1 MEKENILSELR
12 KNIQEDKFIKIVFS
26 DRQNGEFN
34 KIIIKSLSLK
44 NGKNIQIES
53 FKDNKA
59 FHKNIELDHFQ
70 EIEDIL
76 KGYMENFKQILLQIE
91 NLDISFIKKKESFTK
106 KINKNNLIKNY
117 IEHNKKKQYIL
128 NEGDKIDFLIELGL
142 MSTEG
147 KILKS
152 SYNKFRQINKY
163 LEFIDDV
170 IEELKSKKLIDN
182 HINVLDFGCGKS
194 YLTFALYY
202 YLKHYRKDLSFSIVG
217 LDLKKDVIEFCNKLA
232 QKLNYENLEFLNGN
246 IKDYDRAKEVD
257 LVFSLHACNNATDY
271 SLEKAL
277 SLNAKAI
284 LAVPCCHHEFF
295 EKIQKNKNS
304 EFYNTLKIMV
314 DNGVV
319 LDKFATLATDSFRS
333 SEFYNTLKIM
343 VDNGVVLDKFATL
356 ATDSFRSLAL
366 ELCGYKTKMIEF
378 IDMEHTPKNILIK
391 AIKSKPSNLKEKLK
405 EYNKLKE
412 FLGIQPLL
420 EELTKKYFLI
430 DTNTEIPYN

>member
-1 MEKENILSELR
+1 MEKENVLFELK
-12 KNIQEDKFIKIVFS
+12 KNIQEDKLIKIVFS
-26 DRQNGEFN
+26 DRKSGDFN
-34 KIIIKSLSLK
+34 KVIIKPIILK
-44 NGKNIQIES
+44 STKNIQIES

-59 FHKNIELDHFQ
+59 FHKNIDLNNLQEL
-70 EIEDIL
+70 ENIL
-76 KGYMENFKQILLQIE
+76 KEYIENFKQILLQIE
-91 NLDISFIKKKESFTK
+91 GADISFIRKKESFSRK
-106 KINKNNLIKNY
+106 EKESNLIKTSN
-117 IEHNKKKQYIL
+117 EHNKKKQYIL

-142 MSTEG
+142 MSVEG

-152 SYNKFRQINKY
+152 SFNKFKQINKY

-170 IEELKSKKLIDN
+170 IEELKAKKLITN

-202 YLKHYRKDLSFSIVG
+202 YLKNYRKDLTFSIVG
-217 LDLKKDVIEFCNKLA
+217 LDLKKDVIEFYNKLA
-232 QKLNYENLEFLNGN
+232 KKLNYENLEFLNGN
-246 IKDYDRAKEVD
+246 IKDYDKSKEVD

-277 SLNAKAI
+277 SLDAKAI

-304 EFYNTLKIMV
+304 EFYNTLKIM
-314 DNGVV
+314 
-319 LDKFATLATDSFRS
+319 A
-333 SEFYNTLKIM
+333 
-343 VDNGVVLDKFATL
+343 DNGVVLDKFATL
-356 ATDSFRSLAL
+356 ATDSFRSLSL

-391 AIKSKPSNLKEKLK
+391 AIKSKSSNLKEKLV

-412 FLGIQPLL
+412 FLGIKPLL
-420 EELTKKYFLI
+420 EDLIKKYFLI

>member
-1 MEKENILSELR
+1 MKKEDILSELIE
-12 KNIQEDKFIKIVFS
+12 NIKDNKLIKIVFS
-26 DRQNGEFN
+26 DRQDGDFN
-34 KIIIKSLSLK
+34 KIIMKPLSLK
-44 NGKNIQIES
+44 SAKNIQIES
-53 FKDNKA
+53 FKDNKT
-59 FHKNIELDHFQ
+59 FHKNIELNNFQ
-70 EIEDIL
+70 EIENIL
-76 KGYMENFKQILLQIE
+76 KEYIENFKQILLQIE
-91 NLDISFIKKKESFTK
+91 SLDISFMKKKENFIK
-106 KINKNNLIKNY
+106 KENKNNLIKNFN
-117 IEHNKKKQYIL
+117 EHNKKKKYIL
-128 NEGDKIDFLIELGL
+128 NEGEKIDFLIEFDL
-142 MSTEG
+142 MSVEG

-152 SYNKFRQINKY
+152 SYNKFKQINKY

-170 IEELKSKKLIDN
+170 IVELKTKKLIDN
-182 HINVLDFGCGKS
+182 HINILDFGCGKS

-232 QKLNYENLEFLNGN
+232 QKLDYKNLEFLNGN
-246 IKDYDRAKEVD
+246 IKDYDRTKKVD

-304 EFYNTLKIMV
+304 GFYNTLKIMA
-314 DNGVV
+314 DNGIV
-319 LDKFATLATDSFRS
+319 LDKFAS
-333 SEFYNTLKIM
+333 
-343 VDNGVVLDKFATL
+343 L
-356 ATDSFRSLAL
+356 ATDSFRSLTL

-391 AIKSKPSNLKEKLK
+391 AIKSKSSNLKEKLK
-405 EYNKLKE
+405 EYNRLKK

-430 DTNTEIPYN
+430 DTNIEIPYN

>member
-1 MEKENILSELR
+1 MEKENILFELK
-12 KNIQEDKFIKIVFS
+12 KNIQEDKLIKIVFS
-26 DRQNGEFN
+26 DRKSGDFN
-34 KIIIKSLSLK
+34 KVIIKPIILK
-44 NGKNIQIES
+44 STKNIQIES

-59 FHKNIELDHFQ
+59 FHKNIDLNNLQEL
-70 EIEDIL
+70 ENIL
-76 KGYMENFKQILLQIE
+76 KEYIENFKQILLQIE
-91 NLDISFIKKKESFTK
+91 GSDISFIRKKENFSRK
-106 KINKNNLIKNY
+106 EKESNLIKTSN
-117 IEHNKKKQYIL
+117 EHNKKKQYIL

-142 MSTEG
+142 MSVEG

-152 SYNKFRQINKY
+152 SYNKFKQINKY

-170 IEELKSKKLIDN
+170 IEELKAKKLITN

-202 YLKHYRKDLSFSIVG
+202 YLKNYRKDLTFSIVG

-232 QKLNYENLEFLNGN
+232 KKLNYENLEFLNGN
-246 IKDYDRAKEVD
+246 IKDYDKSKEVD

-277 SLNAKAI
+277 SLDAKAI

-304 EFYNTLKIMV
+304 EFYNTLKIM
-314 DNGVV
+314 
-319 LDKFATLATDSFRS
+319 A
-333 SEFYNTLKIM
+333 
-343 VDNGVVLDKFATL
+343 DNGVVLDKFATL
-356 ATDSFRSLAL
+356 ATDSFRSLSL

-378 IDMEHTPKNILIK
+378 IDMEHTPKNILIR
-391 AIKSKPSNLKEKLK
+391 AIKSKSSNLKEKLV

-412 FLGIQPLL
+412 FLGIKPLL
-420 EELTKKYFLI
+420 EDLIKKYFSI

>member
-1 MEKENILSELR
+1 MEKENVLFELK
-12 KNIQEDKFIKIVFS
+12 KNIQEDKLIKIVFS
-26 DRQNGEFN
+26 DRQSGDFN
-34 KIIIKSLSLK
+34 KVIIKPIILK
-44 NGKNIQIES
+44 STKNIQIES

-59 FHKNIELDHFQ
+59 FHKNIDLNNLQEL
-70 EIEDIL
+70 ENNL
-76 KGYMENFKQILLQIE
+76 KEYIDNFKQILLQIE
-91 NLDISFIKKKESFTK
+91 GSDISFIRKKENFSRK
-106 KINKNNLIKNY
+106 EKESNLIKTSN
-117 IEHNKKKQYIL
+117 EHNKKKQYIL

-142 MSTEG
+142 MSVEG

-152 SYNKFRQINKY
+152 SFNKFKQINKY

-170 IEELKSKKLIDN
+170 IEELKAKKLITN

-202 YLKHYRKDLSFSIVG
+202 YLKNYRKDLTFSIVG
-217 LDLKKDVIEFCNKLA
+217 LDLKKDVIEFCNKLVK
-232 QKLNYENLEFLNGN
+232 KLNYENLEFLNGN
-246 IKDYDRAKEVD
+246 IKDYDKSKEVD

-277 SLNAKAI
+277 SLDAKAI

-304 EFYNTLKIMV
+304 EFYNTLKIM
-314 DNGVV
+314 
-319 LDKFATLATDSFRS
+319 A
-333 SEFYNTLKIM
+333 
-343 VDNGVVLDKFATL
+343 DNGVVLDKFATL
-356 ATDSFRSLAL
+356 ATDSFRSLSL

-391 AIKSKPSNLKEKLK
+391 AIKSKSSNLKEKLT

-412 FLGIQPLL
+412 FLGIKPLL
-420 EELTKKYFLI
+420 EDLIKKYFSI

>member
-1 MEKENILSELR
+1 MEKENVLFELK
-12 KNIQEDKFIKIVFS
+12 KNIQEDKLIKIVFS
-26 DRQNGEFN
+26 DRQSGDFN
-34 KIIIKSLSLK
+34 KVIIKPIILK
-44 NGKNIQIES
+44 STKNIQIES

-59 FHKNIELDHFQ
+59 FHKNIDLNNLQEL
-70 EIEDIL
+70 EDNL
-76 KGYMENFKQILLQIE
+76 KEYIDNFKQILLQIE
-91 NLDISFIKKKESFTK
+91 GTDISFIRKKENFSRK
-106 KINKNNLIKNY
+106 EKESNLIKTSN
-117 IEHNKKKQYIL
+117 EHNKKKQYIL

-142 MSTEG
+142 MSVEG

-152 SYNKFRQINKY
+152 SFNKFKQINKY

-170 IEELKSKKLIDN
+170 IEELKAKKLITN

-202 YLKHYRKDLSFSIVG
+202 YLKNYRKDLTFSIVG

-232 QKLNYENLEFLNGN
+232 KKLNYENLEFLNGN
-246 IKDYDRAKEVD
+246 IKDYNKSKEVD

-277 SLNAKAI
+277 SLDAKAI

-304 EFYNTLKIMV
+304 EFYNTLKIM
-314 DNGVV
+314 
-319 LDKFATLATDSFRS
+319 A
-333 SEFYNTLKIM
+333 
-343 VDNGVVLDKFATL
+343 DNGVVLDKFATL
-356 ATDSFRSLAL
+356 ATDSFRSLSL

-391 AIKSKPSNLKEKLK
+391 AIKSKSSNLKEKLT

-412 FLGIQPLL
+412 FLGIKPLL
-420 EELTKKYFLI
+420 EDLIKKYFLI

>member
-1 MEKENILSELR
+1 MEKENVLFELK
-12 KNIQEDKFIKIVFS
+12 KNIQEDKLIKIVFS
-26 DRQNGEFN
+26 DRQSGDFN
-34 KIIIKSLSLK
+34 KVIIKPIILK
-44 NGKNIQIES
+44 STKNIQIES

-59 FHKNIELDHFQ
+59 FHKNIDLNNLQEL
-70 EIEDIL
+70 ENIL
-76 KGYMENFKQILLQIE
+76 KEYIENFKQILLQIE
-91 NLDISFIKKKESFTK
+91 GSDISFIRKKENFSRK
-106 KINKNNLIKNY
+106 EKESNLIKTSN
-117 IEHNKKKQYIL
+117 EHNKKKQYIL

-142 MSTEG
+142 MSVEG

-152 SYNKFRQINKY
+152 SFNKFKQINKY

-170 IEELKSKKLIDN
+170 IEELKAKKLITN

-202 YLKHYRKDLSFSIVG
+202 YLKNYRKDLTFSIVG

-232 QKLNYENLEFLNGN
+232 KKLNYENLEFLNGN
-246 IKDYDRAKEVD
+246 IKDYDKSKEVD

-277 SLNAKAI
+277 SLDAKAI

-304 EFYNTLKIMV
+304 EFYNTLKIM
-314 DNGVV
+314 
-319 LDKFATLATDSFRS
+319 A
-333 SEFYNTLKIM
+333 
-343 VDNGVVLDKFATL
+343 DNGVVLDKFATL
-356 ATDSFRSLAL
+356 ATDSFRSLSL

-391 AIKSKPSNLKEKLK
+391 AIKSKSSNLKEKLT

-412 FLGIQPLL
+412 FLGIKPLL
-420 EELTKKYFLI
+420 EDLIKKYFSI

>member
-1 MEKENILSELR
+1 MEKENILFELI
-12 KNIQEDKFIKIVFS
+12 KNIQEDKLIKIVFS
-26 DRQNGEFN
+26 DRKSGDFN
-34 KIIIKSLSLK
+34 KVIIKPIILK
-44 NGKNIQIES
+44 SAKNIQIES

-59 FHKNIELDHFQ
+59 FHKNIDLNNLQEL
-70 EIEDIL
+70 EDNL
-76 KGYMENFKQILLQIE
+76 KEYIDNFKQILLQIE
-91 NLDISFIKKKESFTK
+91 GSDISFIRKKENFSRK
-106 KINKNNLIKNY
+106 EKESNLIKTSN
-117 IEHNKKKQYIL
+117 EHNKKKQYIL

-142 MSTEG
+142 MSVEG

-152 SYNKFRQINKY
+152 SFNKFKQINKY

-170 IEELKSKKLIDN
+170 IEELKAKKLITN

-202 YLKHYRKDLSFSIVG
+202 YLKNYRKDLTFSIVG

-232 QKLNYENLEFLNGN
+232 KKLNYENLEFLNGN
-246 IKDYDRAKEVD
+246 IKDYDKSKEVD

-277 SLNAKAI
+277 SLDAKAI

-304 EFYNTLKIMV
+304 EFYNTLKIM
-314 DNGVV
+314 
-319 LDKFATLATDSFRS
+319 A
-333 SEFYNTLKIM
+333 
-343 VDNGVVLDKFATL
+343 DNGVVLDKFATL
-356 ATDSFRSLAL
+356 ATDSFRSLSL
-366 ELCGYKTKMIEF
+366 ELCGYKTNMIEF

-391 AIKSKPSNLKEKLK
+391 AIKSKSSNLKEKLT

-412 FLGIQPLL
+412 FLGIKPLL
-420 EELTKKYFLI
+420 EDLIKKYFSI

>member
-1 MEKENILSELR
+1 MEKENILFELI
-12 KNIQEDKFIKIVFS
+12 KNIQDDKLIKIVFS
-26 DRQNGEFN
+26 DRKSGDFN
-34 KIIIKSLSLK
+34 KVIIKPIILK
-44 NGKNIQIES
+44 SAKNIQIES

-59 FHKNIELDHFQ
+59 FHKNIDLNNLQEL
-70 EIEDIL
+70 EDNL
-76 KGYMENFKQILLQIE
+76 KEYIDNFKQILLQIE
-91 NLDISFIKKKESFTK
+91 GTDISFIRKKENFSRK
-106 KINKNNLIKNY
+106 EKESNLVKTSN
-117 IEHNKKKQYIL
+117 EHNKKKQYIL

-142 MSTEG
+142 MSVEG

-152 SYNKFRQINKY
+152 SFNKFKQINKY

-170 IEELKSKKLIDN
+170 IEELKAKKLITN

-202 YLKHYRKDLSFSIVG
+202 YLKNYRKDLTFSIVG

-232 QKLNYENLEFLNGN
+232 KKLNYENLEFLNGN
-246 IKDYDRAKEVD
+246 IKDYDKSKEVD

-277 SLNAKAI
+277 SLDEKAI

-304 EFYNTLKIMV
+304 EFYNTLKIM
-314 DNGVV
+314 
-319 LDKFATLATDSFRS
+319 A
-333 SEFYNTLKIM
+333 
-343 VDNGVVLDKFATL
+343 DNGVVLDKFATL
-356 ATDSFRSLAL
+356 ATDSFRSLSL

-391 AIKSKPSNLKEKLK
+391 AIKSKSSNLKEKLV

-412 FLGIQPLL
+412 FLGIKPLL
-420 EELTKKYFLI
+420 EDLIKKYFSI

>member
-1 MEKENILSELR
+1 MEKENVLFELK
-12 KNIQEDKFIKIVFS
+12 KNIQEDKLIKIVFS
-26 DRQNGEFN
+26 DRQSGDFN
-34 KIIIKSLSLK
+34 KVIIKPIILK
-44 NGKNIQIES
+44 STKNIQIES

-59 FHKNIELDHFQ
+59 FHKNIDLNNLQEL
-70 EIEDIL
+70 ENIL
-76 KGYMENFKQILLQIE
+76 KEYIENFKQILLQIE
-91 NLDISFIKKKESFTK
+91 GADISFIRKKENFSRK
-106 KINKNNLIKNY
+106 EKESNLIKTSN
-117 IEHNKKKQYIL
+117 EHNKKKQYIL

-142 MSTEG
+142 MSVEG

-152 SYNKFRQINKY
+152 SYNKFKQINKY

-170 IEELKSKKLIDN
+170 IEELKAKKLITN

-202 YLKHYRKDLSFSIVG
+202 YLKNYRKDLTFSIVG

-232 QKLNYENLEFLNGN
+232 KKLNYENLEFLNGN
-246 IKDYDRAKEVD
+246 IKDYDKSKEVD

-277 SLNAKAI
+277 SLDAKAI

-304 EFYNTLKIMV
+304 EFHNTLKIM
-314 DNGVV
+314 
-319 LDKFATLATDSFRS
+319 A
-333 SEFYNTLKIM
+333 
-343 VDNGVVLDKFATL
+343 DNGVVLDKFATL
-356 ATDSFRSLAL
+356 ATDSFRSLSL

-391 AIKSKPSNLKEKLK
+391 AIKSKSSNLKEKLV

-412 FLGIQPLL
+412 FLGINPLL
-420 EELTKKYFLI
+420 EDLIKKYFFI
-430 DTNTEIPYN
+430 DTNIEIPYN

>member
-182 HINVLDFGCGKS
+182 HINVLDFGCEKS

-202 YLKHYRKDLSFSIVG
+202 YLKNYRKDLSFSIVG

-232 QKLNYENLEFLNGN
+232 QKLNYNNLEFLNGN
-246 IKDYDRAKEVD
+246 IKDYDKSKEVD

-277 SLNAKAI
+277 SLSAKAI

-295 EKIQKNKNS
+295 EKIQKSKNS
-304 EFYNTLKIMV
+304 DFYNTLKIML

-319 LDKFATLATDSFRS
+319 LDKFAS
-333 SEFYNTLKIM
+333 
-343 VDNGVVLDKFATL
+343 L
-356 ATDSFRSLAL
+356 ATDSFRSLIL

-378 IDMEHTPKNILIK
+378 IDMEHTPKNILIR
-391 AIKSKPSNLKEKLK
+391 AIKSKSSNLKEKLK
-405 EYNKLKE
+405 EYNRLKD
-412 FLGIQPLL
+412 FLGINPLL
-420 EELTKKYFLI
+420 EDLAKKYFLI
-430 DTNTEIPYN
+430 DTNIEIPYN

>member
-1 MEKENILSELR
+1 MEKENVLFELK
-12 KNIQEDKFIKIVFS
+12 KNIQEDKLIKIVFS
-26 DRQNGEFN
+26 DRQSGDFN
-34 KIIIKSLSLK
+34 KVIIKPIILK
-44 NGKNIQIES
+44 STKNIQIES

-59 FHKNIELDHFQ
+59 FHKNIDLNNLQEL
-70 EIEDIL
+70 EDNL
-76 KGYMENFKQILLQIE
+76 KEYIDNFKQILLQIE
-91 NLDISFIKKKESFTK
+91 GLDISFIRKKENFSRK
-106 KINKNNLIKNY
+106 EKDSNLIKTSN
-117 IEHNKKKQYIL
+117 EHNKKKQYIL
-128 NEGDKIDFLIELGL
+128 NEGNKIDFLIELGL
-142 MSTEG
+142 MSVEG

-152 SYNKFRQINKY
+152 SFNKFKQINKY

-170 IEELKSKKLIDN
+170 IEELKAKKLITN

-202 YLKHYRKDLSFSIVG
+202 YLKNYRKDLTFSIVG

-232 QKLNYENLEFLNGN
+232 KKLNYENLEFLNGN
-246 IKDYDRAKEVD
+246 IKDYDKSKEVD

-277 SLNAKAI
+277 SLDAKAI

-304 EFYNTLKIMV
+304 EFYNTLKIMA
-314 DNGVV
+314 DNGV
-319 LDKFATLATDSFRS
+319 
-333 SEFYNTLKIM
+333 I
-343 VDNGVVLDKFATL
+343 LDKFATL
-356 ATDSFRSLAL
+356 ATDSFRSLSL

-391 AIKSKPSNLKEKLK
+391 AIKSKSSNLKEKLV

-412 FLGIQPLL
+412 FLGIKPLL
-420 EELTKKYFLI
+420 EDLIKKYFLI

>member
-1 MEKENILSELR
+1 MEIKPIIL
-12 KNIQEDKFIKIVFS
+12 
-26 DRQNGEFN
+26 
-34 KIIIKSLSLK
+34 KSA
-44 NGKNIQIES
+44 KNIQIES

-59 FHKNIELDHFQ
+59 FHKNIDLNNLQEL
-70 EIEDIL
+70 EDNL
-76 KGYMENFKQILLQIE
+76 KEYIDNFKQILLQIE
-91 NLDISFIKKKESFTK
+91 GSDISFIRKKENFSRK
-106 KINKNNLIKNY
+106 EKESNLIKTSN
-117 IEHNKKKQYIL
+117 EHNKKKQYIL

-142 MSTEG
+142 MSVKG

-152 SYNKFRQINKY
+152 SFNKFKQINKY

-170 IEELKSKKLIDN
+170 IEELKAKKLITN

-202 YLKHYRKDLSFSIVG
+202 YLKNYRKDLTFSIVG

-232 QKLNYENLEFLNGN
+232 KKLNYENLEFLNGN
-246 IKDYDRAKEVD
+246 IKDYDKSKEVD

-277 SLNAKAI
+277 SLDAKAI

-304 EFYNTLKIMV
+304 EFYNTLKIM
-314 DNGVV
+314 
-319 LDKFATLATDSFRS
+319 A
-333 SEFYNTLKIM
+333 
-343 VDNGVVLDKFATL
+343 DNGVVLDKFATL
-356 ATDSFRSLAL
+356 ATDSFRSLSL

-391 AIKSKPSNLKEKLK
+391 AIKSKSSNLKEKLT

-412 FLGIQPLL
+412 FLGIKPLL
-420 EELTKKYFLI
+420 EDLIKKYFSI

>member
-1 MEKENILSELR
+1 MLKEDILFELK
-12 KNIQEDKFIKIVFS
+12 KNVQEDKFLKIVFS
-26 DRQNGEFN
+26 DRQDGDFN
-34 KIIIKSLSLK
+34 KIIIKPLFLK
-44 NGKNIQIES
+44 SAKNIQIES

-59 FHKNIELDHFQ
+59 FHKNIELNNFQ
-70 EIEDIL
+70 EIENVL
-76 KGYMENFKQILLQIE
+76 KEYIENFKQILLQIE
-91 NLDISFIKKKESFTK
+91 NFDVSFIRKKESFIK
-106 KINKNNLIKNY
+106 RENKNNLTKNSN
-117 IEHNKKKQYIL
+117 EHNKKKKYIL

-142 MSTEG
+142 MSVEG

-152 SYNKFRQINKY
+152 SYNKFKQINKY

-202 YLKHYRKDLSFSIVG
+202 YLKNYRKDLSFSIAG

-232 QKLNYENLEFLNGN
+232 EKLNYENLEFLNAN

-295 EKIQKNKNS
+295 EKIQKNKDS
-304 EFYNTLKIMV
+304 KFYDNLKIMA
-314 DNGVV
+314 DNGIV
-319 LDKFATLATDSFRS
+319 LDKFASLATDSFC
-333 SEFYNTLKIM
+333 
-343 VDNGVVLDKFATL
+343 
-356 ATDSFRSLAL
+356 SLAL

-378 IDMEHTPKNILIK
+378 IDMEHTPKNILIR
-391 AIKSKPSNLKEKLK
+391 AIKLKSSNLKEKLI

-420 EELTKKYFLI
+420 EELTRKYFLI
-430 DTNTEIPYN
+430 DTNIEIPYN

>member
-1 MEKENILSELR
+1 MEKENILFELI
-12 KNIQEDKFIKIVFS
+12 KNIQEDKLIKIVFS
-26 DRQNGEFN
+26 DRKSGDFN
-34 KIIIKSLSLK
+34 KVIIKPIILK
-44 NGKNIQIES
+44 SAKNIQIES

-59 FHKNIELDHFQ
+59 FHKNIDLNNLKEL
-70 EIEDIL
+70 EDSL
-76 KGYMENFKQILLQIE
+76 KEYIDNFKQILLQIE
-91 NLDISFIKKKESFTK
+91 GSDISFIRKKENFSRK
-106 KINKNNLIKNY
+106 EKESNLIKTSN
-117 IEHNKKKQYIL
+117 EHNKKKQYIL

-142 MSTEG
+142 MSIEG

-152 SYNKFRQINKY
+152 SYNKFKQINKY

-170 IEELKSKKLIDN
+170 IEELKTKKLITN

-202 YLKHYRKDLSFSIVG
+202 YLKNYREDLTFSIVG

-232 QKLNYENLEFLNGN
+232 KKLNYENLEFLNGN
-246 IKDYDRAKEVD
+246 IKDYDKSKEVD

-277 SLNAKAI
+277 SLDAKAI

-304 EFYNTLKIMV
+304 EFYNTLKIM
-314 DNGVV
+314 
-319 LDKFATLATDSFRS
+319 A
-333 SEFYNTLKIM
+333 
-343 VDNGVVLDKFATL
+343 DNGVVLDKFATL
-356 ATDSFRSLAL
+356 ATDSFRSLSL

-391 AIKSKPSNLKEKLK
+391 AIKSKSSNLKEKLV

-412 FLGIQPLL
+412 FLGIKPLL
-420 EELTKKYFLI
+420 EDLIKKYFSI

>member
-1 MEKENILSELR
+1 MEKENILFELI
-12 KNIQEDKFIKIVFS
+12 KNIQEDKLIKIVFS
-26 DRQNGEFN
+26 DRKSGDFN
-34 KIIIKSLSLK
+34 KVIIKPIILK
-44 NGKNIQIES
+44 SAKNIQIES
-53 FKDNKA
+53 FRDNKA
-59 FHKNIELDHFQ
+59 FHKNIDLNNLQEL
-70 EIEDIL
+70 EDNL
-76 KGYMENFKQILLQIE
+76 KEYIDNFKQILLQIE
-91 NLDISFIKKKESFTK
+91 GSDISFIRKKENFSRK
-106 KINKNNLIKNY
+106 EKDSNLIKTSN
-117 IEHNKKKQYIL
+117 EHNKKKQYIL

-142 MSTEG
+142 MSVEG

-152 SYNKFRQINKY
+152 SFNKFKQINKY

-170 IEELKSKKLIDN
+170 IEELKTKKLITN

-202 YLKHYRKDLSFSIVG
+202 YLKNYRKDLTFSIVG

-232 QKLNYENLEFLNGN
+232 KKLNYENLEFLNGN
-246 IKDYDRAKEVD
+246 IKDYNKSKEVD

-277 SLNAKAI
+277 SLDAKAI

-304 EFYNTLKIMV
+304 EFYNTLKIM
-314 DNGVV
+314 
-319 LDKFATLATDSFRS
+319 A
-333 SEFYNTLKIM
+333 
-343 VDNGVVLDKFATL
+343 DNGVVLDKFATL
-356 ATDSFRSLAL
+356 ATDSFRSLSL

-391 AIKSKPSNLKEKLK
+391 AIKSKSSNLKEKLV

-412 FLGIQPLL
+412 FLGIKPLL
-420 EELTKKYFLI
+420 EDLIKKYFLI

>member
-1 MEKENILSELR
+1 MEKENILFESI
-12 KNIQEDKFIKIVFS
+12 KNIQEDKLIKIVFS
-26 DRQNGEFN
+26 DRKSGDFN
-34 KIIIKSLSLK
+34 KVIIKPIILK
-44 NGKNIQIES
+44 SVKNIQIES

-59 FHKNIELDHFQ
+59 FHKNIDLNNLKEL
-70 EIEDIL
+70 EDNL
-76 KGYMENFKQILLQIE
+76 KEYIDNFKQILLQIE
-91 NLDISFIKKKESFTK
+91 GSDISFIRKKENFSRK
-106 KINKNNLIKNY
+106 EKESNLIKTSN
-117 IEHNKKKQYIL
+117 EHNKKKQYIL

-142 MSTEG
+142 MSVEG

-152 SYNKFRQINKY
+152 SFNKFKQINKY

-170 IEELKSKKLIDN
+170 IEELKAKKLITN

-202 YLKHYRKDLSFSIVG
+202 YLKNYRKDLTFSIVG

-232 QKLNYENLEFLNGN
+232 KKLNYENLEFLNGN
-246 IKDYDRAKEVD
+246 IKDYDKSKEVD

-277 SLNAKAI
+277 SLDAKAI

-304 EFYNTLKIMV
+304 EFYNTLKIM
-314 DNGVV
+314 
-319 LDKFATLATDSFRS
+319 A
-333 SEFYNTLKIM
+333 
-343 VDNGVVLDKFATL
+343 DNGVVLDKFATL
-356 ATDSFRSLAL
+356 ATDSFRSLSL

-391 AIKSKPSNLKEKLK
+391 AIKSKSSNLKEKLT

-412 FLGIQPLL
+412 FLGIKPLL
-420 EELTKKYFLI
+420 EDLIKKYFLI

>member
-1 MEKENILSELR
+1 MEKENVLFELK
-12 KNIQEDKFIKIVFS
+12 KNIQEDKLIKIVFS
-26 DRQNGEFN
+26 DRQSGDFN
-34 KIIIKSLSLK
+34 KVIIKPIILK
-44 NGKNIQIES
+44 SAKNIRIES

-59 FHKNIELDHFQ
+59 FHKNIDLNNLQEL
-70 EIEDIL
+70 EDNL
-76 KGYMENFKQILLQIE
+76 KEYIDNFKQILLQIE
-91 NLDISFIKKKESFTK
+91 GSDISFIRKKENFSRK
-106 KINKNNLIKNY
+106 EKESNLIKTSN
-117 IEHNKKKQYIL
+117 EHNKKKQYIL

-142 MSTEG
+142 MSVEG

-152 SYNKFRQINKY
+152 SFNKFKQINKY

-170 IEELKSKKLIDN
+170 IEELKAKKLITN

-202 YLKHYRKDLSFSIVG
+202 YLKNYRKDLTFSIVG

-232 QKLNYENLEFLNGN
+232 KKLNYENLEFLNGN
-246 IKDYDRAKEVD
+246 IKDYDKSKEVD

-277 SLNAKAI
+277 SLDAKAI

-304 EFYNTLKIMV
+304 EFYNTLKIM
-314 DNGVV
+314 
-319 LDKFATLATDSFRS
+319 A
-333 SEFYNTLKIM
+333 
-343 VDNGVVLDKFATL
+343 DNGVVLDKFATL
-356 ATDSFRSLAL
+356 ATDSFRSLSL

-391 AIKSKPSNLKEKLK
+391 AIKSKSSNLKEKLT

-412 FLGIQPLL
+412 FLGIKPLL
-420 EELTKKYFLI
+420 EDLIKKYFSI

>member
-1 MEKENILSELR
+1 MEKENILFELI
-12 KNIQEDKFIKIVFS
+12 KNIQEDKLIKVVFS
-26 DRQNGEFN
+26 DRKSGDFN
-34 KIIIKSLSLK
+34 KVIIKPIILK
-44 NGKNIQIES
+44 SAKNIQIES

-59 FHKNIELDHFQ
+59 FHKNIDLNNLQEL
-70 EIEDIL
+70 EDNL
-76 KGYMENFKQILLQIE
+76 KEYIDNFKQILLQIE
-91 NLDISFIKKKESFTK
+91 GSDISFIRKKENFSRK
-106 KINKNNLIKNY
+106 EKESNLVKTSN
-117 IEHNKKKQYIL
+117 EHNKKKQYIL

-142 MSTEG
+142 MSVEG

-152 SYNKFRQINKY
+152 SFNKFKQINKY

-170 IEELKSKKLIDN
+170 IEELKVKKLITN

-202 YLKHYRKDLSFSIVG
+202 YLKNYRKDLTFSIVG

-232 QKLNYENLEFLNGN
+232 KKLNYENLEFLNGN
-246 IKDYDRAKEVD
+246 IKDYDKSKEVD
-257 LVFSLHACNNATDY
+257 FVFSLHACNNATDY

-277 SLNAKAI
+277 SLDAKAI

-304 EFYNTLKIMV
+304 EFYNTLKIM
-314 DNGVV
+314 
-319 LDKFATLATDSFRS
+319 A
-333 SEFYNTLKIM
+333 
-343 VDNGVVLDKFATL
+343 DNGVVLDKFATL
-356 ATDSFRSLAL
+356 ATDSFRSLSL

-391 AIKSKPSNLKEKLK
+391 AIKSKSSNLKEKLV

-412 FLGIQPLL
+412 FLGIKPLL
-420 EELTKKYFLI
+420 EDLIKKYFLI

>member
-1 MEKENILSELR
+1 MEKENILFELI
-12 KNIQEDKFIKIVFS
+12 KNIQEDKLIKIVFS
-26 DRQNGEFN
+26 DRKSGDFN
-34 KIIIKSLSLK
+34 KVIIKPIILK
-44 NGKNIQIES
+44 STKNIQIES

-59 FHKNIELDHFQ
+59 FHKNIDLNNLQEL
-70 EIEDIL
+70 EDNL
-76 KGYMENFKQILLQIE
+76 KEYIDNFKQILLQIE
-91 NLDISFIKKKESFTK
+91 GSDISFIRKKENFSRK
-106 KINKNNLIKNY
+106 EKESNLIKTSN
-117 IEHNKKKQYIL
+117 EHNKKKQYIL

-142 MSTEG
+142 MSVEG

-152 SYNKFRQINKY
+152 SYNKFKQINKY

-170 IEELKSKKLIDN
+170 IEELKVKKLITN

-202 YLKHYRKDLSFSIVG
+202 YLKNYRKDLTFSIVG

-232 QKLNYENLEFLNGN
+232 KKLNYENLEFLNGN
-246 IKDYDRAKEVD
+246 IKDYDKSKEVD

-277 SLNAKAI
+277 SLDAKAI

-304 EFYNTLKIMV
+304 EFYNTLKIM
-314 DNGVV
+314 
-319 LDKFATLATDSFRS
+319 A
-333 SEFYNTLKIM
+333 
-343 VDNGVVLDKFATL
+343 DNGVVLDKFATL
-356 ATDSFRSLAL
+356 ATDSFRSLSL

-391 AIKSKPSNLKEKLK
+391 AIKSKSSNLKEKLV

-412 FLGIQPLL
+412 FLGIKPLL
-420 EELTKKYFLI
+420 EDLIKKYFLI

>member
-1 MEKENILSELR
+1 MEKENVLFELK
-12 KNIQEDKFIKIVFS
+12 KNIQEDKLIKIVFS
-26 DRQNGEFN
+26 DRKSGDFN
-34 KIIIKSLSLK
+34 KVIIKPIILK
-44 NGKNIQIES
+44 SARNIQIES

-59 FHKNIELDHFQ
+59 FHKNIDLNNLQEL
-70 EIEDIL
+70 ENIL
-76 KGYMENFKQILLQIE
+76 KEYIDNFKQILLQIE
-91 NLDISFIKKKESFTK
+91 GSDISFIRKKESFSRK
-106 KINKNNLIKNY
+106 EKESNLIKSSN
-117 IEHNKKKQYIL
+117 EHNKKKQYIL

-142 MSTEG
+142 MSVEG

-152 SYNKFRQINKY
+152 SYNKFKQINKY

-170 IEELKSKKLIDN
+170 IEELKAKKLITN
-182 HINVLDFGCGKS
+182 HINILDFGCGKS

-202 YLKHYRKDLSFSIVG
+202 YLKNYRKDLTFSIVG

-232 QKLNYENLEFLNGN
+232 KKLNYENLEFLNGN
-246 IKDYDRAKEVD
+246 IKDYDKSKEVD

-277 SLNAKAI
+277 SLDAKAI

-304 EFYNTLKIMV
+304 EFYNTLKIMA
-314 DNGVV
+314 DNGV
-319 LDKFATLATDSFRS
+319 
-333 SEFYNTLKIM
+333 I
-343 VDNGVVLDKFATL
+343 LDKFATL
-356 ATDSFRSLAL
+356 ATDSFRSLSL

-391 AIKSKPSNLKEKLK
+391 AIKSKSSNLKEKLI

-412 FLGIQPLL
+412 FLGIKPLL
-420 EELTKKYFLI
+420 EDLIKKYFSI

>member
-1 MEKENILSELR
+1 MEKENVLFELK
-12 KNIQEDKFIKIVFS
+12 KNIQEDKLIKIVFS
-26 DRQNGEFN
+26 DRKSGDFN
-34 KIIIKSLSLK
+34 KVIIKPIILK
-44 NGKNIQIES
+44 STKNIQIES

-59 FHKNIELDHFQ
+59 FHKNIDLNNLQEL
-70 EIEDIL
+70 ENIL
-76 KGYMENFKQILLQIE
+76 KEYIENFKQILLQIE
-91 NLDISFIKKKESFTK
+91 GADISFIRKKESFSRK
-106 KINKNNLIKNY
+106 EKESSLVKSSN
-117 IEHNKKKQYIL
+117 EHNKKKQYIL

-142 MSTEG
+142 MSVEG

-152 SYNKFRQINKY
+152 SYNKFKQINKY

-170 IEELKSKKLIDN
+170 IEELKAKKLITN

-202 YLKHYRKDLSFSIVG
+202 YLKNYRKDLTFSIVG

-232 QKLNYENLEFLNGN
+232 KKLNYENLEFLNGN
-246 IKDYDRAKEVD
+246 IKDYDKSKEVD

-277 SLNAKAI
+277 SLDAKAI

-304 EFYNTLKIMV
+304 EFHNTLKIM
-314 DNGVV
+314 
-319 LDKFATLATDSFRS
+319 A
-333 SEFYNTLKIM
+333 
-343 VDNGVVLDKFATL
+343 DNGVVLDKFATL
-356 ATDSFRSLAL
+356 ATDSFRSLSL

-391 AIKSKPSNLKEKLK
+391 AIKSKSSNLKEKLV

-412 FLGIQPLL
+412 FLGINPLL
-420 EELTKKYFLI
+420 EDLIRKYFFI

>member
-1 MEKENILSELR
+1 MEKENMLSEL
-12 KNIQEDKFIKIVFS
+12 KKYIQEEKFIKIVFS
-26 DRQNGEFN
+26 NKQSGDFN
-34 KIIIKSLSLK
+34 KVIIKPIILK
-44 NGKNIQIES
+44 SGKNIQIES

-59 FHKNIELDHFQ
+59 FHKNVDLNNLQEL
-70 EIEDIL
+70 ENVL
-76 KGYMENFKQILLQIE
+76 KEYIENFKQILLQIE
-91 NLDISFIKKKESFTK
+91 ASDISFIRKKDNFTK
-106 KINKNNLIKNY
+106 KEKQSNLVKSSN
-117 IEHNKKKQYIL
+117 EHNKKKQYIL

-142 MSTEG
+142 MSVDG
-147 KILKS
+147 KILKA
-152 SYNKFRQINKY
+152 SYNKFKQINKY

-170 IEELKSKKLIDN
+170 IEELKTKKLITN

-202 YLKHYRKDLSFSIVG
+202 YLKNYRKDLSFSIVG

-304 EFYNTLKIMV
+304 KFYNTLKIM
-314 DNGVV
+314 
-319 LDKFATLATDSFRS
+319 A
-333 SEFYNTLKIM
+333 
-343 VDNGVVLDKFATL
+343 DNGVVLDKFATL
-356 ATDSFRSLAL
+356 ATDSFRSLSL

-391 AIKSKPSNLKEKLK
+391 AIKSKSSNLKEKLV

-412 FLGIQPLL
+412 FLGIKPLL
-420 EELTKKYFLI
+420 EDLIKKYFLI

>member
-1 MEKENILSELR
+1 MEKENVLFELK
-12 KNIQEDKFIKIVFS
+12 KNIQEDKLIKIVFS
-26 DRQNGEFN
+26 DRKSGDFN
-34 KIIIKSLSLK
+34 KVIIKPIILK
-44 NGKNIQIES
+44 SAKNIQIES

-59 FHKNIELDHFQ
+59 FHKNIDLNNLQEL
-70 EIEDIL
+70 EDNL
-76 KGYMENFKQILLQIE
+76 KEYIDNFKQILLQIE
-91 NLDISFIKKKESFTK
+91 GSDISFIRKKENFSRK
-106 KINKNNLIKNY
+106 EKESNLIKTSN
-117 IEHNKKKQYIL
+117 EHNKKKQYIL

-142 MSTEG
+142 MSVEG

-152 SYNKFRQINKY
+152 SFNKFKQINKY

-170 IEELKSKKLIDN
+170 IEELKAKKLITN

-202 YLKHYRKDLSFSIVG
+202 YLKNYRKDLTFSIVG
-217 LDLKKDVIEFCNKLA
+217 LDLKKDVIAFCNKLA
-232 QKLNYENLEFLNGN
+232 KKLNYENLEFLNGN
-246 IKDYDRAKEVD
+246 IKDYDKSKEVD

-277 SLNAKAI
+277 SLDAKAI

-304 EFYNTLKIMV
+304 EFYNTLKIM
-314 DNGVV
+314 
-319 LDKFATLATDSFRS
+319 A
-333 SEFYNTLKIM
+333 
-343 VDNGVVLDKFATL
+343 DNGVVLDKFATL
-356 ATDSFRSLAL
+356 ATDSFRSLSL

-391 AIKSKPSNLKEKLK
+391 AIKSKSSNLKEKLV

-412 FLGIQPLL
+412 FLGIKPLL
-420 EELTKKYFLI
+420 EDLIKKYFLI

>member
-1 MEKENILSELR
+1 MEKENILFELI
-12 KNIQEDKFIKIVFS
+12 KNIQEDKLIKIVFS
-26 DRQNGEFN
+26 DRKSGDFN
-34 KIIIKSLSLK
+34 KVIIKPIILK
-44 NGKNIQIES
+44 SARNIQIES

-59 FHKNIELDHFQ
+59 FHKNIDLNNLQEL
-70 EIEDIL
+70 EDNL
-76 KGYMENFKQILLQIE
+76 KEYIDNFKQILLQIE
-91 NLDISFIKKKESFTK
+91 GSDISFIRKKENFSRK
-106 KINKNNLIKNY
+106 EKESNLIKTSN
-117 IEHNKKKQYIL
+117 EHNKKKQYIL

-142 MSTEG
+142 MSVEG

-152 SYNKFRQINKY
+152 SYNKFKQINKY

-170 IEELKSKKLIDN
+170 IEELKVKKLITN

-202 YLKHYRKDLSFSIVG
+202 YLKNYRKDLTFSIVG

-232 QKLNYENLEFLNGN
+232 KKLNYENLEFLNGN
-246 IKDYDRAKEVD
+246 IKDYDKSKEVD

-277 SLNAKAI
+277 SLDAKAI

-304 EFYNTLKIMV
+304 EFYNTLKIM
-314 DNGVV
+314 
-319 LDKFATLATDSFRS
+319 A
-333 SEFYNTLKIM
+333 
-343 VDNGVVLDKFATL
+343 DNGVVLDKFATL
-356 ATDSFRSLAL
+356 ATDSFRSLSL

-391 AIKSKPSNLKEKLK
+391 AIKSKSSNLKEKLV

-412 FLGIQPLL
+412 FLGIKPLL
-420 EELTKKYFLI
+420 EDLIKKYFLI

>member
-1 MEKENILSELR
+1 MEKENILFELI
-12 KNIQEDKFIKIVFS
+12 KNIQEDKLIKIVFS
-26 DRQNGEFN
+26 DRKSGDFN
-34 KIIIKSLSLK
+34 KVIIKPIILK
-44 NGKNIQIES
+44 STKNIQIES

-59 FHKNIELDHFQ
+59 FHKNIDLNNLQEL
-70 EIEDIL
+70 EDNL
-76 KGYMENFKQILLQIE
+76 KEYIDNFKQILLQIE
-91 NLDISFIKKKESFTK
+91 GSDISFIRKKENFSRK
-106 KINKNNLIKNY
+106 EKDSNLIKTSN
-117 IEHNKKKQYIL
+117 EHNKKKQYIL

-142 MSTEG
+142 MSVEG

-152 SYNKFRQINKY
+152 SFNKFKQINKY

-170 IEELKSKKLIDN
+170 IEELKAKKLITN
-182 HINVLDFGCGKS
+182 HINILDFGCGKS

-202 YLKHYRKDLSFSIVG
+202 YLKNYRKDLTFSIVG

-232 QKLNYENLEFLNGN
+232 KKLNYENLEFLNGN
-246 IKDYDRAKEVD
+246 IKDYDKSKEVD

-277 SLNAKAI
+277 SLDAKAI

-304 EFYNTLKIMV
+304 EFYNTLKIM
-314 DNGVV
+314 
-319 LDKFATLATDSFRS
+319 A
-333 SEFYNTLKIM
+333 
-343 VDNGVVLDKFATL
+343 DNGVVLDKFATL
-356 ATDSFRSLAL
+356 ATDSFRSLSL

-378 IDMEHTPKNILIK
+378 IDMEHTPKNILIR
-391 AIKSKPSNLKEKLK
+391 AIKSKSSNLKEKLV

-412 FLGIQPLL
+412 FLGIKPLL
-420 EELTKKYFLI
+420 EDLIKKYFLI

>member
-1 MEKENILSELR
+1 MEKENMLSEL
-12 KNIQEDKFIKIVFS
+12 KKYIQEEKFIKIVFS
-26 DRQNGEFN
+26 NKQSGDFN
-34 KIIIKSLSLK
+34 KVIIKPIILK
-44 NGKNIQIES
+44 SGKNIQIES

-59 FHKNIELDHFQ
+59 FHKNVDLNNLQEL
-70 EIEDIL
+70 ENVL
-76 KGYMENFKQILLQIE
+76 KEYIENFKQILLQIE
-91 NLDISFIKKKESFTK
+91 ASDISFIRKKDNFTRKEKQS
-106 KINKNNLIKNY
+106 NLLKSSN
-117 IEHNKKKQYIL
+117 EHNKKKQYIL

-142 MSTEG
+142 MSVDG
-147 KILKS
+147 KILKA
-152 SYNKFRQINKY
+152 SYNKFKQINKY

-170 IEELKSKKLIDN
+170 IEELKTKKLITN

-202 YLKHYRKDLSFSIVG
+202 YLKNYRKDLSFSIVG

-232 QKLNYENLEFLNGN
+232 QKLDYKSLEFLNGN

-304 EFYNTLKIMV
+304 KFYNTLKIM
-314 DNGVV
+314 
-319 LDKFATLATDSFRS
+319 A
-333 SEFYNTLKIM
+333 
-343 VDNGVVLDKFATL
+343 DNGVVLDKFATL

-391 AIKSKPSNLKEKLK
+391 AIKSKSSNLKEKSI

-420 EELTKKYFLI
+420 EELTRKYFLI

>member
-1 MEKENILSELR
+1 MEKENILFESI
-12 KNIQEDKFIKIVFS
+12 KNIQEDKLIKIVFS
-26 DRQNGEFN
+26 DRKSGDFN
-34 KIIIKSLSLK
+34 KVIIKPIILK
-44 NGKNIQIES
+44 SVKNIQIES

-59 FHKNIELDHFQ
+59 FHKNIDLNNLKEL
-70 EIEDIL
+70 EDNL
-76 KGYMENFKQILLQIE
+76 KEYIDNFKQILLQIE
-91 NLDISFIKKKESFTK
+91 GSDISFIRKKENFSRK
-106 KINKNNLIKNY
+106 EKESNLIKTSN
-117 IEHNKKKQYIL
+117 EHNKKKQYIL

-142 MSTEG
+142 MSIEG

-152 SYNKFRQINKY
+152 SYNKFKQINKY

-170 IEELKSKKLIDN
+170 IEELKAKKLITN

-202 YLKHYRKDLSFSIVG
+202 YLKNYRKDLTFSIVG

-232 QKLNYENLEFLNGN
+232 KKLNYENLEFLNGN
-246 IKDYDRAKEVD
+246 IKDYDKSKEVD

-277 SLNAKAI
+277 SLDAKAI

-304 EFYNTLKIMV
+304 EFYNTLKIMT
-314 DNGVV
+314 DNGIV
-319 LDKFATLATDSFRS
+319 LDKFATLATDSS
-333 SEFYNTLKIM
+333 
-343 VDNGVVLDKFATL
+343 
-356 ATDSFRSLAL
+356 RSLSL

-391 AIKSKPSNLKEKLK
+391 AIKSKSSNLKEKLV

-412 FLGIQPLL
+412 FLGIKPLL
-420 EELTKKYFLI
+420 EDLIKKYFLI

>member
-1 MEKENILSELR
+1 MEKENILFESI
-12 KNIQEDKFIKIVFS
+12 KNIQEDKLIKIVFS
-26 DRQNGEFN
+26 DRKSGDF
-34 KIIIKSLSLK
+34 KKVIIKPIILK
-44 NGKNIQIES
+44 SVKNIQIES

-59 FHKNIELDHFQ
+59 FHKNIDLNNLKEL
-70 EIEDIL
+70 EDNL
-76 KGYMENFKQILLQIE
+76 KEYIDNFKQILLQIE
-91 NLDISFIKKKESFTK
+91 GSDISFIRKKENFSRK
-106 KINKNNLIKNY
+106 EKESNLIKTSN
-117 IEHNKKKQYIL
+117 EHNKKKQYIL

-142 MSTEG
+142 MSIEG

-152 SYNKFRQINKY
+152 SYNKFKQINKY

-170 IEELKSKKLIDN
+170 IEELKVKKLITD

-202 YLKHYRKDLSFSIVG
+202 YLKNYREDLTFSIVG

-232 QKLNYENLEFLNGN
+232 KKLNYENLEFLNGN
-246 IKDYDRAKEVD
+246 IKDYDKSKEVD

-277 SLNAKAI
+277 SLDAKAI

-304 EFYNTLKIMV
+304 EFYDTLKIM
-314 DNGVV
+314 
-319 LDKFATLATDSFRS
+319 A
-333 SEFYNTLKIM
+333 
-343 VDNGVVLDKFATL
+343 DNGVVLDKFATL
-356 ATDSFRSLAL
+356 ATDSFRSLSL

-391 AIKSKPSNLKEKLK
+391 AIKSKSSNLKEKLT

-412 FLGIQPLL
+412 FLGIKPLL
-420 EELTKKYFLI
+420 EDLIKKYFSI

>member
-1 MEKENILSELR
+1 MEKENILFESI
-12 KNIQEDKFIKIVFS
+12 KNIQEDKLIKIVFS
-26 DRQNGEFN
+26 DRKSGDFN
-34 KIIIKSLSLK
+34 KVIIKPIILK
-44 NGKNIQIES
+44 SAKNIQIES

-59 FHKNIELDHFQ
+59 FHKNIDLNNLKEL
-70 EIEDIL
+70 EDSL
-76 KGYMENFKQILLQIE
+76 KKYIDNFKQILLQIE
-91 NLDISFIKKKESFTK
+91 GSDISFIRKKESFSRK
-106 KINKNNLIKNY
+106 EKESNLIKTSN
-117 IEHNKKKQYIL
+117 EHNKKKQYIL

-142 MSTEG
+142 MSVEG

-152 SYNKFRQINKY
+152 SFNKFKQINKY

-170 IEELKSKKLIDN
+170 IEELKAKKLITN

-202 YLKHYRKDLSFSIVG
+202 YLKNYREDLTFSIVG

-232 QKLNYENLEFLNGN
+232 KKLNYENLEFLNGN
-246 IKDYDRAKEVD
+246 IKDYDKSKEVD

-277 SLNAKAI
+277 SLDAKAI

-304 EFYNTLKIMV
+304 EFYNTLKIM
-314 DNGVV
+314 
-319 LDKFATLATDSFRS
+319 A
-333 SEFYNTLKIM
+333 
-343 VDNGVVLDKFATL
+343 DNGVVLDKFATL
-356 ATDSFRSLAL
+356 ATDSFRSLSL

-391 AIKSKPSNLKEKLK
+391 AIKSKSSNLKEKLV

-412 FLGIQPLL
+412 FLGIKPLL
-420 EELTKKYFLI
+420 EDLIKKYFSI

>member
-1 MEKENILSELR
+1 MKKENILFELK
-12 KNIQEDKFIKIVFS
+12 KNIQEDKLIKIVFS
-26 DRQNGEFN
+26 DRQSGDFN
-34 KIIIKSLSLK
+34 KVIIKPIILK
-44 NGKNIQIES
+44 STKNIQIES

-59 FHKNIELDHFQ
+59 FHKNIDLNNLQEL
-70 EIEDIL
+70 EDNL
-76 KGYMENFKQILLQIE
+76 KEYIDNFKQILLQIE
-91 NLDISFIKKKESFTK
+91 GLDISFIRKKENFSRK
-106 KINKNNLIKNY
+106 EKESNLIKTSN
-117 IEHNKKKQYIL
+117 EHNKKKQYIL

-142 MSTEG
+142 MSVEG

-152 SYNKFRQINKY
+152 SFNKFKQINKY

-170 IEELKSKKLIDN
+170 IEELKAKKLITN

-202 YLKHYRKDLSFSIVG
+202 YLKNYRKDLTFSIVG

-232 QKLNYENLEFLNGN
+232 KKLNYENLEFLNGN
-246 IKDYDRAKEVD
+246 IKDYDKSKEVD

-277 SLNAKAI
+277 SLDAKAI

-304 EFYNTLKIMV
+304 EFYNTLKIM
-314 DNGVV
+314 
-319 LDKFATLATDSFRS
+319 A
-333 SEFYNTLKIM
+333 
-343 VDNGVVLDKFATL
+343 DNGVVLDKFATL
-356 ATDSFRSLAL
+356 ATDSFRSLSL

-391 AIKSKPSNLKEKLK
+391 AIKSKSSNLKEKLV

-412 FLGIQPLL
+412 FLGIKPLL
-420 EELTKKYFLI
+420 EDLIKKYFLI

>member
-1 MEKENILSELR
+1 MEKENILFELI
-12 KNIQEDKFIKIVFS
+12 KNIQDDKLIKIVFS
-26 DRQNGEFN
+26 DRKSGDFN
-34 KIIIKSLSLK
+34 KVIIKPIILK
-44 NGKNIQIES
+44 SAKNIQIES

-59 FHKNIELDHFQ
+59 FHKNIDLNNLQEL
-70 EIEDIL
+70 EDNL
-76 KGYMENFKQILLQIE
+76 KEYIDNFKQILLQIE
-91 NLDISFIKKKESFTK
+91 GSDISFIRKKENFSRK
-106 KINKNNLIKNY
+106 EKESNLIKTSN
-117 IEHNKKKQYIL
+117 EHNKKKQYIL

-142 MSTEG
+142 MSVEG

-152 SYNKFRQINKY
+152 SFNKFKQINKY

-170 IEELKSKKLIDN
+170 IEELKAKKLITN

-202 YLKHYRKDLSFSIVG
+202 YLKNYRKDLTISIVG

-232 QKLNYENLEFLNGN
+232 KKLNYENLEFLNGN
-246 IKDYDRAKEVD
+246 IKDYDKSKEVD

-277 SLNAKAI
+277 SLDAKAI

-304 EFYNTLKIMV
+304 EFYNTLKIM
-314 DNGVV
+314 
-319 LDKFATLATDSFRS
+319 A
-333 SEFYNTLKIM
+333 
-343 VDNGVVLDKFATL
+343 DNGVVLDKFATL
-356 ATDSFRSLAL
+356 ATDSFRSLSL

-391 AIKSKPSNLKEKLK
+391 AIKSKSSNLKEKLT

-412 FLGIQPLL
+412 FLGIKPLL
-420 EELTKKYFLI
+420 EDLIKKYFSI

>member
-1 MEKENILSELR
+1 MEKENVLFELK
-12 KNIQEDKFIKIVFS
+12 KNIQEDKLIKIVFS
-26 DRQNGEFN
+26 DRKSRDFN
-34 KIIIKSLSLK
+34 KVIIKPIILK
-44 NGKNIQIES
+44 SAKNIQIES

-59 FHKNIELDHFQ
+59 FHKNIDLNNLQEL
-70 EIEDIL
+70 EDNL
-76 KGYMENFKQILLQIE
+76 KEYIDNFKQILLQIE
-91 NLDISFIKKKESFTK
+91 GSDISFIRKKENFSRK
-106 KINKNNLIKNY
+106 EKDSNLIKTSN
-117 IEHNKKKQYIL
+117 EHNKKKQYIL

-142 MSTEG
+142 MSVEG

-152 SYNKFRQINKY
+152 SFNKFKQINKY

-170 IEELKSKKLIDN
+170 IEELKAKKLITN

-202 YLKHYRKDLSFSIVG
+202 YLKNYRKDLTFSIVG

-232 QKLNYENLEFLNGN
+232 KKLNYENLEFLNGN
-246 IKDYDRAKEVD
+246 IKDYDKSKEVD

-277 SLNAKAI
+277 SLDAKAI

-304 EFYNTLKIMV
+304 EFYNTLKIM
-314 DNGVV
+314 
-319 LDKFATLATDSFRS
+319 A
-333 SEFYNTLKIM
+333 
-343 VDNGVVLDKFATL
+343 DNGVVLDKFATL
-356 ATDSFRSLAL
+356 ATDSFRSLSL

-391 AIKSKPSNLKEKLK
+391 AIKSKSSNLKEKLV

-412 FLGIQPLL
+412 FLGIKPLL
-420 EELTKKYFLI
+420 EDLIKKYFLI

>member
-1 MEKENILSELR
+1 MEKENVLFELK
-12 KNIQEDKFIKIVFS
+12 KNIQEDKLIKIVFS
-26 DRQNGEFN
+26 DRKSRDFN
-34 KIIIKSLSLK
+34 KVIIKPIILK
-44 NGKNIQIES
+44 SAKNIQIES

-59 FHKNIELDHFQ
+59 FHKNIDLNNLQEL
-70 EIEDIL
+70 EDNL
-76 KGYMENFKQILLQIE
+76 KEYIDNFKQILLQIE
-91 NLDISFIKKKESFTK
+91 GSDISFIRKKENFSRK
-106 KINKNNLIKNY
+106 EKESNLIKTSN
-117 IEHNKKKQYIL
+117 EHNKKKQYIL

-142 MSTEG
+142 MSVEG

-152 SYNKFRQINKY
+152 SFNKFKQINKY

-170 IEELKSKKLIDN
+170 IEELKAKKLITN

-202 YLKHYRKDLSFSIVG
+202 YLKNYREDLTFSIVG

-232 QKLNYENLEFLNGN
+232 KKLNYENLEFLNGN
-246 IKDYDRAKEVD
+246 IKDYDKSKEVD

-277 SLNAKAI
+277 SLDAKAI

-304 EFYNTLKIMV
+304 EFYNTLKIM
-314 DNGVV
+314 
-319 LDKFATLATDSFRS
+319 A
-333 SEFYNTLKIM
+333 
-343 VDNGVVLDKFATL
+343 DNGVVLDKFATL
-356 ATDSFRSLAL
+356 ATDSFRSLSL

-391 AIKSKPSNLKEKLK
+391 AIKSKSSNLKEKLT

-412 FLGIQPLL
+412 FLGIKPLL
-420 EELTKKYFLI
+420 EDLIKKYFLI

>member
-1 MEKENILSELR
+1 MKKEDILSELIE
-12 KNIQEDKFIKIVFS
+12 NIKDNKLIKIVFS
-26 DRQNGEFN
+26 DRQDGDFN
-34 KIIIKSLSLK
+34 KIIMKSLSLK
-44 NGKNIQIES
+44 SAKNIQIES
-53 FKDNKA
+53 
-59 FHKNIELDHFQ
+59 
-70 EIEDIL
+70 
-76 KGYMENFKQILLQIE
+76 
-91 NLDISFIKKKESFTK
+91 LDISFMKKKENFIK
-106 KINKNNLIKNY
+106 KENKNNLIKNSN
-117 IEHNKKKQYIL
+117 EHNKKKKYIL
-128 NEGDKIDFLIELGL
+128 NEGEKIDFLIELDL
-142 MSTEG
+142 MSVEG

-152 SYNKFRQINKY
+152 SYNKFKQINKY

-170 IEELKSKKLIDN
+170 IVELKTKKLIDN
-182 HINVLDFGCGKS
+182 HINILDFGCGKS

-232 QKLNYENLEFLNGN
+232 QKLDYKNLEFLNGN
-246 IKDYDRAKEVD
+246 IKNYDRTKKVD

-304 EFYNTLKIMV
+304 RFYNTLKIMA
-314 DNGVV
+314 DNGIV
-319 LDKFATLATDSFRS
+319 LDKFAS
-333 SEFYNTLKIM
+333 
-343 VDNGVVLDKFATL
+343 L
-356 ATDSFRSLAL
+356 ATDSFRSLTL
-366 ELCGYKTKMIEF
+366 ELCGYKTRMIEF

-391 AIKSKPSNLKEKLK
+391 AIKSKSSNLKEKLK
-405 EYNKLKE
+405 EYNRLKK

-420 EELTKKYFLI
+420 EELTRKYFLI

>member
-1 MEKENILSELR
+1 MEKENVLFELK
-12 KNIQEDKFIKIVFS
+12 KNIQEDKLIKIVFS
-26 DRQNGEFN
+26 DRQSGDFN
-34 KIIIKSLSLK
+34 KVIIKPIILK
-44 NGKNIQIES
+44 STKNIQIES

-59 FHKNIELDHFQ
+59 FHKNIDLNNLQEL
-70 EIEDIL
+70 ENIL
-76 KGYMENFKQILLQIE
+76 KEYIENFKQILLQIE
-91 NLDISFIKKKESFTK
+91 GSDISFIRKKENFSRK
-106 KINKNNLIKNY
+106 EKESNLIKTSN
-117 IEHNKKKQYIL
+117 EHNKKKQYIL

-142 MSTEG
+142 MSVEG

-152 SYNKFRQINKY
+152 SFNKFKQINKY

-170 IEELKSKKLIDN
+170 IEELKAKKLITN

-202 YLKHYRKDLSFSIVG
+202 YLKNYRKDLTFSIVG

-232 QKLNYENLEFLNGN
+232 KKLNYENLEFLNGN
-246 IKDYDRAKEVD
+246 IKDYDKSKEVD

-277 SLNAKAI
+277 SLDAKAI

-304 EFYNTLKIMV
+304 EFYNTLKIM
-314 DNGVV
+314 
-319 LDKFATLATDSFRS
+319 A
-333 SEFYNTLKIM
+333 
-343 VDNGVVLDKFATL
+343 DNGVVLDKFATL
-356 ATDSFRSLAL
+356 ATDSFRSLSL

-391 AIKSKPSNLKEKLK
+391 AIKSKSSNLKEKLV

-412 FLGIQPLL
+412 FLGIKPLL
-420 EELTKKYFLI
+420 EDLIKKYFSI

>member
-1 MEKENILSELR
+1 MKKEDILSELIE
-12 KNIQEDKFIKIVFS
+12 NIKDNKLIKIVFS
-26 DRQNGEFN
+26 DRQDGDFN
-34 KIIIKSLSLK
+34 KIIMKSLSLK
-44 NGKNIQIES
+44 SAKNIQIES

-59 FHKNIELDHFQ
+59 FHKNIELNNFQ
-70 EIEDIL
+70 EIENIL
-76 KGYMENFKQILLQIE
+76 KEYIENFKQILLQIE
-91 NLDISFIKKKESFTK
+91 SLDISFMKKKENFIK
-106 KINKNNLIKNY
+106 KENKNNLIKNSN
-117 IEHNKKKQYIL
+117 EHNKKKKYIL
-128 NEGDKIDFLIELGL
+128 NEGEKIDFLIELDL
-142 MSTEG
+142 MSVEG

-152 SYNKFRQINKY
+152 SYNKFKQINKY

-170 IEELKSKKLIDN
+170 IVELKTKKLIDN
-182 HINVLDFGCGKS
+182 HINILDFGCGKS

-217 LDLKKDVIEFCNKLA
+217 LDLKKDVIEFCNKVA
-232 QKLNYENLEFLNGN
+232 QKLDYKNLEFLNGN
-246 IKDYDRAKEVD
+246 IKDYDRTKKVD

-304 EFYNTLKIMV
+304 EFYNTLKIIA
-314 DNGVV
+314 DNGIV
-319 LDKFATLATDSFRS
+319 LDKFAS
-333 SEFYNTLKIM
+333 
-343 VDNGVVLDKFATL
+343 L
-356 ATDSFRSLAL
+356 ATDSFRSLTL
-366 ELCGYKTKMIEF
+366 ELCGYKTRMIEF

-391 AIKSKPSNLKEKLK
+391 AIKSKSSNLKEKLK
-405 EYNKLKE
+405 EYNRLKK

-420 EELTKKYFLI
+420 EELTRKYFLI

>member
-1 MEKENILSELR
+1 MEKENILFELK
-12 KNIQEDKFIKIVFS
+12 KNIQEDKLIKIVFS
-26 DRQNGEFN
+26 DRQSGDFN
-34 KIIIKSLSLK
+34 KVIIKPIILK
-44 NGKNIQIES
+44 STKNIQIES

-59 FHKNIELDHFQ
+59 FHKNIDLNNLQEL
-70 EIEDIL
+70 ENIL
-76 KGYMENFKQILLQIE
+76 KECIENFKQILLQIE
-91 NLDISFIKKKESFTK
+91 SSDISFIRKKESFSRK
-106 KINKNNLIKNY
+106 EKESNLIKTSN
-117 IEHNKKKQYIL
+117 EHNKKKQYIL

-142 MSTEG
+142 MSVEG

-152 SYNKFRQINKY
+152 SFNKFKQINKY

-170 IEELKSKKLIDN
+170 IEELKAKKLITN

-202 YLKHYRKDLSFSIVG
+202 YLKNYRKDLTFSIVG

-232 QKLNYENLEFLNGN
+232 KKLNYENLEFLNGN
-246 IKDYDRAKEVD
+246 IKDYDKSKEVD

-277 SLNAKAI
+277 SLDAKAI

-304 EFYNTLKIMV
+304 EFYNTLKIM
-314 DNGVV
+314 
-319 LDKFATLATDSFRS
+319 A
-333 SEFYNTLKIM
+333 
-343 VDNGVVLDKFATL
+343 DNGVVLDKFATL
-356 ATDSFRSLAL
+356 ATDSFRSLSL

-391 AIKSKPSNLKEKLK
+391 AIKSKSSNLKEKLT

-412 FLGIQPLL
+412 FLGIKPLL
-420 EELTKKYFLI
+420 EDLIKKYFLI

>member
-1 MEKENILSELR
+1 MEKENILFELI
-12 KNIQEDKFIKIVFS
+12 KNIQDDKLIKIVFS
-26 DRQNGEFN
+26 DRKSGDFN
-34 KIIIKSLSLK
+34 KVIIKPIILK
-44 NGKNIQIES
+44 SAKNIQIES

-59 FHKNIELDHFQ
+59 FHKNIDINNLQEL
-70 EIEDIL
+70 EDNL
-76 KGYMENFKQILLQIE
+76 KEYIDNFKQILLQIE
-91 NLDISFIKKKESFTK
+91 GSDISFIRKKENFSRK
-106 KINKNNLIKNY
+106 EKESNLIKTSN
-117 IEHNKKKQYIL
+117 EHNKKKQYIL

-142 MSTEG
+142 MSVEG

-152 SYNKFRQINKY
+152 SFNKFKQINKY

-170 IEELKSKKLIDN
+170 IEELKAKKLITN

-202 YLKHYRKDLSFSIVG
+202 YLKNYRKDLTFSIVG

-232 QKLNYENLEFLNGN
+232 KKLNYENLEFLNGN
-246 IKDYDRAKEVD
+246 IKDYNKSKEVD

-277 SLNAKAI
+277 SLDAKAI

-304 EFYNTLKIMV
+304 EFYDTLKIMA

-319 LDKFATLATDSFRS
+319 LDKFD
-333 SEFYNTLKIM
+333 
-343 VDNGVVLDKFATL
+343 TL
-356 ATDSFRSLAL
+356 ATDSFRSLSL

-378 IDMEHTPKNILIK
+378 IDMEHTPKNILIR
-391 AIKSKPSNLKEKLK
+391 AIKSKSSNLKEKLV

-412 FLGIQPLL
+412 FLGIKPLL
-420 EELTKKYFLI
+420 EDLIKKYFSI

>member
-1 MEKENILSELR
+1 MEKENVLFELI
-12 KNIQEDKFIKIVFS
+12 KNIQEDKLIKIVFS
-26 DRQNGEFN
+26 DRKSGDFN
-34 KIIIKSLSLK
+34 KVIIKPIILK
-44 NGKNIQIES
+44 STKNIQIES

-59 FHKNIELDHFQ
+59 FHKNIDLNNLQEL
-70 EIEDIL
+70 EDNL
-76 KGYMENFKQILLQIE
+76 KEYIDNFKQILLQIE
-91 NLDISFIKKKESFTK
+91 GSDISFIRKKENFSRK
-106 KINKNNLIKNY
+106 EKESNLIKTSN
-117 IEHNKKKQYIL
+117 EHNKKKQYIL

-142 MSTEG
+142 MSVKG

-152 SYNKFRQINKY
+152 SFNKFKQINKY

-170 IEELKSKKLIDN
+170 IEELKAKKLITN

-202 YLKHYRKDLSFSIVG
+202 YLKNYRKDLTFSIVG

-232 QKLNYENLEFLNGN
+232 KKLNYENLEFLNGN
-246 IKDYDRAKEVD
+246 IKDYNKSKEVD

-277 SLNAKAI
+277 SLDAKAI

-304 EFYNTLKIMV
+304 EFYNTLKIM
-314 DNGVV
+314 
-319 LDKFATLATDSFRS
+319 A
-333 SEFYNTLKIM
+333 
-343 VDNGVVLDKFATL
+343 DNGVVLDKFATL
-356 ATDSFRSLAL
+356 ATDSFRSLSL

-391 AIKSKPSNLKEKLK
+391 AIKSKSSNLKEKLT

-412 FLGIQPLL
+412 FLGIKPLL
-420 EELTKKYFLI
+420 EDLIKKYFSI